1 MSYIVRRC
9 WHENITWLEL
19 SYIYLYGVWFAESE
33 MQVWSVQ
40 REMIACDEMPIESIM
55 KHAVWATPRAYLR
68 NASLWIL
75 VILPNVHMIPHC
87 RNFEC
92 FLSKK

>member
-1 MSYIVRRC
+1 MAMSYIVRRC
-9 WHENITWLEL
+9 CHENISWLEL

-33 MQVWSVQ
+33 MHVWSVQ
-40 REMIACDEMPIESIM
+40 REMIACDEM
-55 KHAVWATPRAYLR
+55 R
-68 NASLWIL
+68 NASLWTL

-92 FLSKK
+92 SLSKK